1 MNTRL
6 RELTLVVYNALG
18 QPPSDDTSTG
28 DTSDEDLVS
37 NLGNEIKVTLDRWSV
52 GQLGIVDLIAAVVV
66 VGAGFVLAWLANRIV
81 RRVARNLSG
90 AALTAMGTIGQIAG
104 GSIILLAIA
113 LALEILGFGLG
124 PILVLIFVAVVA
136 VLLIRP
142 MITNLSSGLLLQL
155 RGSLDVG
162 DLVMTTGGILGV
174 VVEITTRTVA
184 IDTSDGRRVHVPNSD
199 VLNDVIVNY
208 STRGC
213 RRSSFEVMVPCDED
227 LDVVRSTMLMALSQV
242 AEIHTDPQPEVQVA
256 RLVGHVAVFRAF
268 VWHASELAAQR
279 ATIDASV
286 RSVVAEL
293 RAAGVSLGVPTV
305 VELELDRIDAE
316 PDEA

>member
-6 RELTLVVYNALG
+6 RDLSLAVYDALG

-28 DTSDEDLVS
+28 DGSNEDLVS
-37 NLGNEIKVTLDRWSV
+37 GVGSEIKVTLDRWSA
-52 GQLGIVDLIAAVVV
+52 GQLGVVDLIAAGAIVA
-66 VGAGFVLAWLANRIV
+66 AGFILAWLLNRII
-81 RRVARNLSG
+81 RRSTRQLTG
-90 AALTAMGTIGQIAG
+90 AALTAMGTIGQLAG
-104 GSIILLAIA
+104 GSIVLLAAA
-113 LALEILGFGLG
+113 LALEVMGFGLG
-124 PILVLIFVAVVA
+124 PILVLILIAVVA

-162 DLVMTTGGILGV
+162 DLVMTTGGVLGV

-213 RRSSFEVMVPCDED
+213 RRSSFEVMVRCDED
-227 LDVVRSTMLMALSQV
+227 LALVQSTIRLALTRV

-268 VWHASELAAQR
+268 VWHKPELAAQR
-279 ATIDASV
+279 AAVDASI
-286 RSVVAEL
+286 RSVLADL
-293 RAAGVSLGVPTV
+293 HAAGIALGVPTL
-305 VELELDRIDAE
+305 VELELDRVDAE

>member
-6 RELTLVVYNALG
+6 PDLSLAVYDALR

-28 DTSDEDLVS
+28 DTSSEDLVAGVGS
-37 NLGNEIKVTLDRWSV
+37 EIKVTLDRWSA
-52 GQLGIVDLIAAVVV
+52 GQLGVTDLIAAGAIVA
-66 VGAGFVLAWLANRIV
+66 AGFILAWLVNRLI
-81 RRVARNLSG
+81 RRGARHLTG
-90 AALTAMGTIGQIAG
+90 AALTAVGTIGQIAG
-104 GSIILLAIA
+104 GSIVLLATA
-113 LALEILGFGLG
+113 LALEVMGFGLG
-124 PILVLIFVAVVA
+124 PILVLILVAVVA

-213 RRSSFEVMVPCDED
+213 RRSSFELMVDCDED
-227 LDVVRSTMLMALSQV
+227 LDLVRSTMRLALTQV

-256 RLVGHVAVFRAF
+256 RLVGHIVVFRAF
-268 VWHASELAAQR
+268 VWHEPELGAQR
-279 ATIDASV
+279 AAIDASV
-286 RSVVAEL
+286 RSVLADL
-293 RAAGVSLGVPTV
+293 HAAGISPGVPTL
-305 VELELDRIDAE
+305 VELELDRLDAE
-316 PDEA
+316 PDED